1 MTTVKQICL
10 GVAVAG
16 VVAGAGSALGTA
28 IAYAEPTDSES
39 HSSADAGGTDASG
52 TAEAPSRKSSRSAA
66 EKTSAVAPRD
76 TGAAAEP
83 KIKRPSASTE
93 GTDDAA
99 EGDSGRNPAS
109 TAGRKDFRRTSTSA
123 GDSDRESTPTRDED
137 AVTPDV
143 APDAPEQIT
152 PSVKPPTEPSAEARP
167 TESRP
172 VETAGIETAG
182 VAAPE
187 VLVVAPTRPVR
198 TPSRTPLPTPLAP
211 ASVTSV
217 SATSSSTTRRSVTT
231 ADVAAQ
237 IIDPTTQHV
246 LVIGVDGTNL
256 GRVLDNPGNAGFL
269 KLMNSGT
276 TGASTIVGHTTISN
290 PSWTTI
296 LTGVWDNKSGVINNV
311 FTPNTYNT
319 WPTVFNQLEAAYGTD
334 INTKAIADWKVI
346 ADIAGAGSHRADE
359 IVFVPQG
366 AGDPLYI
373 DADAAVT
380 DETVKSILGVG
391 EGYEDVPNF
400 LFSYVTGVDEAGHQY
415 GGASPEY
422 AAAVARAS
430 ANVGLILQAVEDR
443 EAASCLAGACED
455 WTVIMVTDHG
465 HQPQKGFGHGFQS
478 PDETSTFVIVD
489 GPGFA
494 DGQQNL
500 KYSIADITPTVV
512 SLFGLEPTVDA
523 DGVPLTEH
531 AGSQVDPVDL
541 EQALQDAIDMYG
553 WPDIQTNVALSV
565 RTVFATIPYY
575 VDSFVTS
582 ITTELESVA
591 GQGIFLISGLAAVA
605 IIPVQL
611 VGGAL
616 YAVTDAVA
624 QLVGRLTGAGVIPP
638 STVST
643 LHRDGQPWAYLLVA
657 ATGADQGCESAS
669 VSRELEA
676 RCAV

>member
-1 MTTVKQICL
+1 VTTVKQICL

-28 IAYAEPTDSES
+28 IAYAEPADSDS
-39 HSSADAGGTDASG
+39 HSAADAGGADASG
-52 TAEAPSRKSSRSAA
+52 TSEAPSRKGSRSAG
-66 EKTSAVAPRD
+66 EKPAAVSSRDADAADAPK
-76 TGAAAEP
+76 T
-83 KIKRPSASTE
+83 KRTPDS
-93 GTDDAA
+93 A
-99 EGDSGRNPAS
+99 EGDDAPEGESGPEPVS
-109 TAGRKDFRRTSTSA
+109 TTGRKDFRRTATATGPTS
-123 GDSDRESTPTRDED
+123 TRDDTGESIATRD
-137 AVTPDV
+137 ADATEPATVQPEATELITPAVAPTDVIASEPLPVEAATVEPAVT
-143 APDAPEQIT
+143 
-152 PSVKPPTEPSAEARP
+152 
-167 TESRP
+167 
-172 VETAGIETAG
+172 
-182 VAAPE
+182 AAPE

-198 TPSRTPLPTPLAP
+198 TPGRTPLPTPLAP
-211 ASVTSV
+211 VTAAGV
-217 SATSSSTTRRSVTT
+217 SATANSTTRRSVTT
-231 ADVAAQ
+231 ADLAAQ
-237 IIDPTTQHV
+237 ITDPTTQHV

-256 GRVLDNPGNAGFL
+256 SRVLDNPGNAGFV

-296 LTGVWDNKSGVINNV
+296 LTGVWDNKSGVINNI

-334 INTKAIADWKVI
+334 VNTKAIADWKVI
-346 ADIAGAGSHRADE
+346 ADIAGAGSHSADE
-359 IVFVPQG
+359 IVYIPQ
-366 AGDPLYI
+366 AANDPLFI

-380 DETVKSILGVG
+380 DETVRSILGIG

-400 LFSYVTGVDEAGHQY
+400 LFTYVTGVDEAGHQY

-422 AAAVARAS
+422 AAAIARTS
-430 ANVGLILQAVEDR
+430 VNVGLILQAVEDR

-500 KYSIADITPTVV
+500 NYSIADITPTVV
-512 SLFGLEPTVDA
+512 SLFGLEPTADA
-523 DGVPLTEH
+523 DGVPLAEH

-553 WPDIQTNVALSV
+553 WPDIQTNVALTV

-575 VDSFVTS
+575 VDSLVTS
-582 ITTELESVA
+582 ITTELQAVA
-591 GQGIFLISGLAAVA
+591 DAGIFLVSGLAAVA

-624 QLVGRLTGAGVIPP
+624 QIVGRLTGAGVIPP
-638 STVST
+638 STVTT
-643 LHRDGQPWAYLLVA
+643 LQRDGQPWAYLLVTA
-657 ATGADQGCESAS
+657 PVGAQDCESAS